1 MVKDIIIALLLITI
15 GGAGV
20 YIYLHE
26 KSVKAPSAATETAEQ
41 TVDVITVQPQ
51 PVTLE
56 KSYIGYVTPIHYVS
70 VLPMISGYVEQVLVT
85 GGQDVTTGQ
94 PLFIL
99 RQDEYKAEVE
109 SAVAKVLQAEATYA
123 NAQTYYDR
131 MVNAGKKAI
140 SQTDLDNAKT
150 SLLSA
155 QADVASAKAAKDI
168 AEINL
173 GYTVI
178 SATISGLVGDVE
190 VSPGDYVSPDGKAL
204 ITIIQYS
211 PIRVV
216 FAIPDKEYL
225 TQKAQSGTR
234 PFDAWTLKLR
244 LADGSV
250 FDGTGQVQ
258 FFNNEVTPQ
267 TSSVNVYAD
276 FDNPNKEL
284 LSGAYVTVLMEKKI
298 EEAILIPQG
307 FVHLDPSGAFVYTV
321 QNGHITQT
329 PVRLGQAVGT
339 AFLIESGLKPGDQV
353 VAQTQITVSPK
364 ATVRTR
370 TAS

>member
-1 MVKDIIIALLLITI
+1 MVKDILIALLLVVI
-15 GGAGV
+15 GDAGV

-26 KSVKAPSAATETAEQ
+26 KSAKVSSSPTETAEQ
-41 TVDVITVQPQ
+41 TVDVITVKTQ

-56 KSYIGYVTPIHYVS
+56 KSYIGYVTPIHFVS
-70 VLPMISGYVEQVLVT
+70 VLPMISGYIEQVLVT

-99 RQDEYKAEVE
+99 RQGEHKADLE
-109 SAVAKVLQAEATYA
+109 SAVAKVLQAEATLS

-131 MVNAGKKAI
+131 LVNAGKKAV

-155 QADVASAKAAKDI
+155 KADVASAKASKDI

-178 SATISGLVGDVE
+178 SATISGLVGDVS
-190 VSPGDYVSPDGKAL
+190 VSPGDYVSPDGTAL
-204 ITIIQYS
+204 ITIIQYT

-225 TQKAQSGTR
+225 TQKTASAGR
-234 PFDAWTLKLR
+234 PFEAWTLKLR

-284 LSGAYVTVLMEKKI
+284 LSGAYVTVLMEKKV

-307 FVHLDPSGAFVYTV
+307 YVHLTPSGDFVYTV
-321 QNGHITQT
+321 QNGRVTQT
-329 PVRLGQAVGT
+329 PVKTGQAVGN

-353 VAQTQITVSPK
+353 VAQTQVTETLDK
-364 ATVRTR
+364 TVRTR
-370 TAS
+370 TGS

>member
-1 MVKDIIIALLLITI
+1 MIKDIIIVLLLIAI

-26 KSVKAPSAATETAEQ
+26 KSVRQPATATESAEQ
-41 TVDVITVQPQ
+41 TVDVITVKTQS
-51 PVTLE
+51 VTLE
-56 KSYIGYVTPIHYVS
+56 KSYIGYVMPIHSVA
-70 VLPMISGYVEQVLVT
+70 VLPMISGYIEQVLVT
-85 GGQDVTTGQ
+85 GGQDVTAGQ

-99 RQDEYKAEVE
+99 RQGEYKADLE
-109 SAVAKVLQAEATYA
+109 SAIAKVLQADATLS

-131 MVNAGKKAI
+131 MINAGSKAI
-140 SQTDLDNAKT
+140 SKTNLDNAKT

-155 QADVASAKAAKDI
+155 KADVASAKAAKDI

-173 GYTVI
+173 GYTVV
-178 SATISGLVGDVE
+178 SATISGLIGDVN
-190 VSPGDYVSPDGKAL
+190 VSPGDYVSPAGKAL
-204 ITIIQYS
+204 VTLIQYT

-225 TQKAQSGTR
+225 TQKAQPADR

-284 LSGAYVTVLMEKKI
+284 LSGAYVTVLMEKKVKD
-298 EEAILIPQG
+298 AILIPQG
-307 FVHLDPSGAFVYTV
+307 YVHLNPSGAFVYTV

-329 PVRLGQAVGT
+329 PVQLGQAVDN

-364 ATVRTR
+364 ETVQTR
-370 TAS
+370 IGS